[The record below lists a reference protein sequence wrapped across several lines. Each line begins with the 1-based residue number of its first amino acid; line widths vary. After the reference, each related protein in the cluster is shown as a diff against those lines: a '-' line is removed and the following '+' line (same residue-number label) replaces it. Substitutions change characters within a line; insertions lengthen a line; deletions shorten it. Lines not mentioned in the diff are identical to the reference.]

1 MSATSY
7 MVNKPQIM
15 VNKPQSMVNK
25 PQSMVNKPQSMVNKP
40 QSMVNQPQSLHTDST
55 TVCLI
60 VIAVS
65 FLGKKYINIYVIYY
79 HARIKSNSSVAGSP
93 LKTKHN
99 TSINYQNTIQV

>member
-1 MSATSY
+1 VSATSY
-7 MVNKPQIM
+7 MVNKPQ
-15 VNKPQSMVNK
+15 
-25 PQSMVNKPQSMVNKP
+25 
-40 QSMVNQPQSLHTDST
+40 SLHTDSRT
-55 TVCLI
+55 LCLI

-99 TSINYQNTIQV
+99 TSVNYQNTIQV